1 WHNGSLIENGAS
13 IMRFLTMQSGVV
25 EEIILS

>member
-1 WHNGSLIENGAS
+1 LIENGAS